1 MNGSGTPAGTPA
13 RLPAGPA
20 GPGGGHGAHAL
31 LEMDAAAWRGAA
43 SATLRSATLDLS
55 IIVPVYDEQENL
67 PALHERLTAVLGALG
82 RWNDAD
88 GCHGDLTPAP
98 SPAVRERHRKART
111 ALKDVEYEVLYIDDG
126 SSDASFAVLA
136 GLAKRDPHVR
146 VIRFRRNFGQTA
158 AMAAGIDYARGAVL
172 LFLDAD
178 LQNDPADIP
187 RLWDMLQHGYDV
199 VSGWRRHRQDAPAG
213 SGVWAVGARV
223 HALLTRTLPSRV
235 ANWLISRV
243 TGVHLHDYGCSLK
256 AYRREVLE
264 EVRLYGEMHRFV
276 PAYAARV
283 GARIGELEVQ
293 HQPRWRGTS
302 KYGVGRTGKVLLDLV
317 TVKFL
322 SSVGTKPIYLFGG
335 CGAALM
341 LASGGSGVAMV
352 AQKLVRGVSLIQ
364 TPLLLLSTMLFILGV
379 QAIMLGLLA
388 ELVVRTYYESQ
399 GKPIYIV
406 REVINGTADCGR
418 SSPPRG
424 GGDES
429 PQSTALSP
437 DLCAGSAASSP

>member
-1 MNGSGTPAGTPA
+1 
-13 RLPAGPA
+13 
-20 GPGGGHGAHAL
+20 
-31 LEMDAAAWRGAA
+31 
-43 SATLRSATLDLS
+43 
-55 IIVPVYDEQENL
+55 VPVYNEQENL
-67 PALHERLTAVLGALG
+67 PALHERLAAVLGALG
-82 RWNDAD
+82 RWSDAP
-88 GCHGDLTPAP
+88 GCNGEPAP
-98 SPAVRERHRKART
+98 APRPSVRLLDGSTLRPKGSRTARPAAPAVA
-111 ALKDVEYEVLYIDDG
+111 YEVLYIDDG

-136 GLAKRDPHVR
+136 GLAQRDPRVR

-187 RLWDMLQHGYDV
+187 RLWAMLQHGYDV
-199 VSGWRRHRQDAPAG
+199 VSGWRRQRQDAPAG
-213 SGVWAVGARV
+213 AGAWAVGARV

-235 ANWLISRV
+235 ANWLISAV
-243 TGVHLHDYGCSLK
+243 TGVRLHDYGCSLK

-293 HQPRWRGTS
+293 HQPRRRGKS
-302 KYGVGRTGKVLLDLV
+302 KYGVSRTGKVLLDLV

-352 AQKLVRGVSLIQ
+352 TQKLVRGVSLIQ

-406 REVINGTADCGR
+406 REVINAC
-418 SSPPRG
+418 
-424 GGDES
+424 
-429 PQSTALSP
+429 
-437 DLCAGSAASSP
+437 